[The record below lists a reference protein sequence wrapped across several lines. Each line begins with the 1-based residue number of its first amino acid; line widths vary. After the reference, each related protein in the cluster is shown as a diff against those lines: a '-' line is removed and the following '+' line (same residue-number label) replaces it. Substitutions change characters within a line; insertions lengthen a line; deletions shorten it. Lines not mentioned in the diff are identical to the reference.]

1 MQTNQSNTSYEQ
13 ATGAI
18 PYNMTN
24 DYMFRAVLQENETVL
39 RGLISSLLHL
49 KDSDIVS
56 VEITNPIELG
66 RSIDNKEFWLD
77 INVFLNNNTKINLEM
92 QIVNEGNWID
102 RSLSYLCRSYD
113 SLYRGQKYTQALPVL
128 HIGFLDYTLFK
139 DAPEFYATYKMMNV
153 KTHQLYSDKL
163 RVGVVDLSHI
173 ELATDE
179 DKLYGID
186 HWASLFKA
194 GTWEELKAMAK
205 ENVAYEEAART
216 MFRLS
221 SDEHIR
227 EQCRRREEYYQ
238 QIRTYERDLAVKDA
252 KIAEQSA
259 LLADKDSQLADKDSQ
274 LAGKDSQLADKD
286 SQLTDK
292 DAMIADRDA
301 KIADMEA
308 KITALKA
315 QLGKKNV

>member
-1 MQTNQSNTSYEQ
+1 MRTNQNNTSYEQ

-56 VEITNPIELG
+56 VEITNPIVLG
-66 RSIDNKEFWLD
+66 QSINNKEFWLD
-77 INVFLNNNTKINLEM
+77 INVFLNNNMKINLEM
-92 QIVNEGNWID
+92 QVVNEGNWAD

-163 RVGVVDLSHI
+163 RIGVVDLSHI

-194 GTWEELKAMAK
+194 GTWEELKTMAK
-205 ENVAYEEAART
+205 ENIAYEEAAKT
-216 MFRLS
+216 MFKLS

-259 LLADKDSQLADKDSQ
+259 LLADKDSLLADKDSQ
-274 LAGKDSQLADKD
+274 LA
-286 SQLTDK
+286 DK
-292 DAMIADRDA
+292 DAMIADLLARNA
-301 KIADMEA
+301 EL
-308 KITALKA
+308 TA
-315 QLGKKNV
+315 QLGRS

>member
-1 MQTNQSNTSYEQ
+1 MVNLS
-13 ATGAI
+13 
-18 PYNMTN
+18 
-24 DYMFRAVLQENETVL
+24 R
-39 RGLISSLLHL
+39 
-49 KDSDIVS
+49 
-56 VEITNPIELG
+56 
-66 RSIDNKEFWLD
+66 ID
-77 INVFLNNNTKINLEM
+77 
-92 QIVNEGNWID
+92 
-102 RSLSYLCRSYD
+102 
-113 SLYRGQKYTQALPVL
+113 
-128 HIGFLDYTLFK
+128 
-139 DAPEFYATYKMMNV
+139 
-153 KTHQLYSDKL
+153 
-163 RVGVVDLSHI
+163 
-173 ELATDE
+173 LATDE
-179 DKLYGID
+179 DKHYGID

-205 ENVAYEEAART
+205 ENIAYEEAART

-221 SDEHIR
+221 SDEHVR
-227 EQCRRREEYYQ
+227 EQCRRRGEYYQ

-308 KITALKA
+308 QITALKA